1 MNLNTHYSKLLG
13 IGEDWKVVDVRL
25 DIAASKVDI
34 YLDYV
39 EKCAPCPKCG
49 ALSSIHDCQKERVW
63 RHLDTMQFQT
73 LIHAKPRR
81 CCCAEHG
88 VKVIDIPWAEK
99 NSHFTL
105 LFEVFAIDV
114 LKCAKSLSDAQRILR
129 LNWEQVLR
137 IKKQAVERGL
147 ECRSAEEISFIGMDE
162 KSFLAGHRSDSFAC
176 IMTDID
182 RHRVLEVSRGRNEA
196 GATEL
201 INRALNPVQQYMVSG
216 VAMDMSAP
224 FAKAIRKHLVCANIV
239 YDPFHLVKHLND
251 AVDEVRRKEHS
262 RLKKEHDR
270 RLSKTRYLWL
280 KGFEC
285 LSPEAQKRLKD
296 LVDENLLTGKAW
308 GFKEAFKEFWCRR
321 DKTFAE
327 AFFNRWFDD
336 VIASGIKPMIR
347 VAQMFKH
354 HLEGILHWYDMFISN
369 AMTEGFNAKIQAIK
383 ANARGFRNFENY
395 RIAILFDCGKLNLLP
410 IV

>member
-1 MNLNTHYSKLLG
+1 MDLNTHYSKLLG
-13 IGEDWKVVDVRL
+13 LGEEWKVVDVRL
-25 DIAASKVDI
+25 DVAASKLDI
-34 YLDYV
+34 YLDYA
-39 EKCAPCPKCG
+39 EKCAPCPECG
-49 ALSSIHDCQKERVW
+49 TLSPMYDCQKERVW

-99 NSHFTL
+99 NARFTL
-105 LFEVFAIDV
+105 LFEVFAIEV
-114 LKCAKSLSDAQRILR
+114 LKSTKSLSDAQRILR
-129 LNWEQVLR
+129 LDWHQVLD
-137 IKKQAVERGL
+137 IKRRAVERGL
-147 ECRSAEEISFIGMDE
+147 ICRSAEEISFIGMDE
-162 KSFLAGHRSDSFAC
+162 KSFLAGNRSDSFAC

-182 RHRVLEVSRGRNEA
+182 GSRVLEVSRGRSEE

-201 INRALNPVQQYMVSG
+201 INRALNPVQQYMVCG

-224 FAKAIRKHLVCANIV
+224 FANAVRRHLVCADIV
-239 YDPFHLVKHLND
+239 YDRFHLMKHLND
-251 AVDEVRRKEHS
+251 AVDEVRRHEHT
-262 RLKKEHDR
+262 RLKKEHDK

-280 KGFEC
+280 KDSKC
-285 LSPEAQKRLKD
+285 LSPEAQKRLQD
-296 LVDENLLTGKAW
+296 LIDENLLTGKAW
-308 GFKEAFKEFWCRR
+308 GLKEAFDEFWCRR
-321 DKTFAE
+321 DKSFAE
-327 AFFNRWFDD
+327 AFFNRWFDS
-336 VIASGIKPMIR
+336 VIAAGIKPMIH
-347 VAQMFKH
+347 VAQMFKR

-369 AMTEGFNAKIQAIK
+369 AMTEAYNAKIQAIK